1 MLYPSI
7 DKLLTIVDSKYK
19 LVHVAS
25 IRSKQMLEN
34 NHYQM
39 AEKDYKNK
47 RTIGRNARTTSSFS
61 ELTPTSYLLNFIV
74 TSRTSKR
81 TSFLLSSI
89 PSPYRLAA
97 ILFFIASRNSQPI
110 TSEIAAK
117 PYIASIEGSPD
128 ETENIRAGMSPLKSS
143 LNPST

>member
-39 AEKDYKNK
+39 KEEEYTNK
-47 RTIGRNARTTSSFS
+47 RTIGRALE
-61 ELTPTSYLLNFIV
+61 ELEKGL
-74 TSRTSKR
+74 
-81 TSFLLSSI
+81 
-89 PSPYRLAA
+89 
-97 ILFFIASRNSQPI
+97 I
-110 TSEIAAK
+110 TVK
-117 PYIASIEGSPD
+117 K
-128 ETENIRAGMSPLKSS
+128 KS
-143 LNPST
+143 N